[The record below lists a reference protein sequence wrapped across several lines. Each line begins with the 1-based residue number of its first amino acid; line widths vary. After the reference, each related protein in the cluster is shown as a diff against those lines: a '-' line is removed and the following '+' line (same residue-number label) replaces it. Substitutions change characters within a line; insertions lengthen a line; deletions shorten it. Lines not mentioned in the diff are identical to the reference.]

1 MRSTLA
7 LIFFLS
13 GASALIFESLWFRLA
28 GLSLGNSV
36 WSASLV
42 LAAFMGGLAWGNG
55 LVARLHRRI
64 FHPVRLYAA
73 LEFAIGI
80 GGIAVV
86 LLLPQLPS
94 LLGPVLGSLTDMPA
108 MLNAS
113 RLTIAFGILVI
124 PAITMGA
131 TLPVL
136 AQALSRQDPNF
147 GANIGWLYGWNTL
160 GAMLAAF
167 STELFLVP
175 AFGILNSGMF
185 ALVFN
190 LMAALIALR
199 FSQAHETV
207 PMPGPDMPD
216 VPQVISLR
224 SRRYVAVA
232 FLSGAL
238 MLALEV
244 VWFRFLLL
252 TRDGTSFIFGVMLAV
267 VLAGIA
273 VGGLAA
279 AHLFHRDER
288 AYRWLR
294 HVTAVSAALVV
305 LTYWGYDLF
314 SVYRDTQDLSTLAF
328 ICYAT
333 FLMFPV
339 AVFSGVAFT
348 MVNRAVKDDF
358 GSSARTAGIA
368 TLFNTVGAML
378 GSLGAGFILLP
389 MVGMELSFFL
399 IAATYCLT
407 AFVVPREDQ
416 TSRLT
421 ILWGRGAFAAA
432 AACLILFPFG
442 LMKKTH
448 FGDQIAMLPGH
459 TLITS
464 REGLIETLRYYRRD
478 VFGKPKYYRLVTNG
492 HSMSATTTAS
502 NRYMKLY
509 VYLPLAFKPDTRD
522 ALLISFG
529 VGSTAKALSDS
540 RGLQNID
547 IVDISEEILETASIV
562 YPGDDNPLRDE
573 RVRVHVEDGRFFL
586 NTTSN
591 RYDLITSEPP
601 PPKNAGVVN
610 LYSQE
615 YFKLIRN
622 RLNPGGYSS
631 YWLPVQQLEPTD
643 SLAIIKAFCNAFDD
657 CSLWSGAG
665 LEWMLLG
672 SNDANP
678 QRDVAQFSAQ
688 WREPDVGQELVAL
701 GLESPAQLGSLF
713 MADSDLLMEL
723 TADVAPVTDNYPS
736 RISSRAVGNPPPY
749 IELYDLLMDE
759 QARVERFRNSELISQ
774 LWPAE
779 LKKYSESFFHYE
791 RMIKNHFTGGV
802 YQHQTDTYVWEAVD
816 DLLTNTSLTTLPLW
830 LLGSDQ
836 DTQDIVANLLDEEG
850 YRDDFA
856 LELALKHASERDYE
870 TALQYVNRHIATSN
884 GLSERASSLYLYLL
898 AKNGLVDQAR
908 PIVANL
914 EALGR
919 PGMNRFLAWFATSF
933 KLNSA
938 DSIEPSVLEDQQMT
952 EAVDRH

>member
-1 MRSTLA
+1 MRSTLG

-36 WSASLV
+36 WSATLV
-42 LAAFMGGLAWGNG
+42 LAAFMGGLALGNG
-55 LVARLHRRI
+55 LVARLHRRVLQ
-64 FHPVRLYAA
+64 PVRLYAV
-73 LEFAIGI
+73 LEFVIGV

-86 LLLPQLPS
+86 LLLPRLPN
-94 LLGPVLGSLTDMPA
+94 LLGPVLGSLTDMPVL
-108 MLNAS
+108 LNTV
-113 RLTIAFGILVI
+113 RLTIAFGILLI
-124 PAITMGA
+124 PAIAMGA

-160 GAMLAAF
+160 GAMLGAV
-167 STELFLVP
+167 STEIFLVP
-175 AFGILNSGMF
+175 AFGILNSGLF

-199 FSQAHETV
+199 LSQTHETAQIS
-207 PMPGPDMPD
+207 GPCMPD
-216 VPQVISLR
+216 VPQVIGVR

-252 TRDGTSFIFGVMLAV
+252 TKDGTSLVFAIMLAV

-279 AHLFHRDER
+279 AHLFQHDDR

-294 HVTAVSAALVV
+294 HVAAASAGLVV

-314 SVYRDTQDLSTLAF
+314 AVYRDLQDTSTRVF
-328 ICYAT
+328 ICFAT

-339 AVFSGVAFT
+339 AALSGVAFT
-348 MVNRAVKDDF
+348 MVNRAIKDDV

-368 TLFNTVGAML
+368 TFCNTVGAML

-389 MVGMELSFFL
+389 MVGIESSLFL
-399 IAATYCLT
+399 IAATYCLV
-407 AFVVPREDQ
+407 AFVVPLEKQ
-416 TSRLT
+416 TSRPT
-421 ILWGRGAFAAA
+421 ILWGRGVVAAA
-432 AACLILFPFG
+432 IACLILFPFG
-442 LMKKTH
+442 LMQKTY
-448 FGDQIAMLPGH
+448 FGAQIAWLPSH
-459 TLITS
+459 TLVAM
-464 REGLIETLRYYRRD
+464 REGLVETVRYYRRD
-478 VFGKPKYYRLVTNG
+478 IFGEPKYYRLVTNG
-492 HSMSATTTAS
+492 HSMSATSTAS
-502 NRYMKLY
+502 KRYMKLY
-509 VYLPLAFKPDTRD
+509 VYLPLALKADTRD

-529 VGSTAKALSDS
+529 VGATAKALTDS

-547 IVDISEEILETASIV
+547 VVDISEDILEMSTIV

-573 RVRVHVEDGRFFL
+573 RVHVHVEDGRFFL

-591 RYDLITSEPP
+591 SYDLITSEPP
-601 PPKNAGVVN
+601 PPMNAGVVN

-615 YFKLIRN
+615 YFKLIRK
-622 RLNPGGYSS
+622 RLNPGGYAS
-631 YWLPVQQLEPTD
+631 YWLPALQLEPIVT
-643 SLAIIKAFCNAFDD
+643 LAIIKAFCNAFDD

-672 SNDANP
+672 SNDANR
-678 QRDVAQFSAQ
+678 QSDAAQFSAQ
-688 WREPDVGQELVAL
+688 WHEPPVGRELVAL

-723 TADVAPVTDNYPS
+723 TADVAPLADNYPA
-736 RISSRAVGNPPPY
+736 RISSRPVRNEGY
-749 IELYDLLMDE
+749 IELYDTLMDE
-759 QARVERFRNSELISQ
+759 GERLERFRNSEQISQ

-779 LKKYSESFFHYE
+779 LKKNSEPFFQYE
-791 RMIKNHFTGGV
+791 RLIKNHFTAGV
-802 YQHQTDTYVWEAVD
+802 YHHQTDPFIWEAID

-836 DTQDIVANLLDEEG
+836 DTQNIIYSLLEKEG
-850 YRDDFA
+850 YRDEFA
-856 LELALKHASERDYE
+856 LQLARKYASERDYE
-870 TALQYVNRHIATSN
+870 TALRYVKNHIATVNDVSDWT
-884 GLSERASSLYLYLL
+884 SRFYLYLL
-898 AKNGLVDQAR
+898 AKNGMAAQAT
-908 PIVANL
+908 PIIAKL
-914 EALGR
+914 KTLGR
-919 PGMNRFLAWFATSF
+919 PGIDRFLDWYATKFELASTQS
-933 KLNSA
+933 L
-938 DSIEPSVLEDQQMT
+938 EPLTLGARQVT
-952 EAVDRH
+952 EAVDLH

>member
-42 LAAFMGGLAWGNG
+42 LAAFMGGLALGNG
-55 LVARLHRRI
+55 LVARLHRRVL
-64 FHPVRLYAA
+64 HPIRLYAA
-73 LEFAIGI
+73 LEIAIGV

-86 LLLPQLPS
+86 LLLPRLPN
-94 LLGPVLGSLTDMPA
+94 LLGPALGSLTDLPA
-108 MLNAS
+108 MLNAV

-124 PAITMGA
+124 PAIAMGA

-167 STELFLVP
+167 STELFVVP
-175 AFGILNSGMF
+175 AFGILNSGLF
-185 ALVFN
+185 ALVLN
-190 LMAALIALR
+190 IMAALIALR
-199 FSQAHETV
+199 LSQTHETA
-207 PMPGPDMPD
+207 PMPGPEMPN
-216 VPQVISLR
+216 VPQAISLR
-224 SRRYVAVA
+224 SRRYLAVA

-244 VWFRFLLL
+244 VWFRYLLL
-252 TRDGTSFIFGVMLAV
+252 TRDGTSFLFGVMLAF

-279 AHLFHRDER
+279 AHLFQRDDR

-294 HVTAVSAALVV
+294 HVSSASAVLVV

-314 SVYRDTQDLSTLAF
+314 SVYHNQYAVTTLAF
-328 ICYAT
+328 IWFAT

-339 AVFSGVAFT
+339 AALSGVAFT

-368 TLFNTVGAML
+368 TLFNTIGAML

-389 MVGMELSFFL
+389 MAGMELSFFI
-399 IAATYCLT
+399 IAAAYCLV
-407 AFVVPREDQ
+407 AFVVPLEDRA
-416 TSRLT
+416 SRLT
-421 ILWGRGAFAAA
+421 ILWGRGSFAAA
-432 AACLILFPFG
+432 VACLILYPFG
-442 LMKKTH
+442 LLQKTH
-448 FGDQIAMLPGH
+448 FGDKIAMLPDH

-464 REGLIETLRYYRRD
+464 REGLLETIRYYRGD
-478 VFGKPKYYRLVTNG
+478 VFGEPNFYRLVTNSY
-492 HSMSATTTAS
+492 SMSATTTAAK
-502 NRYMKLY
+502 RYMKLY
-509 VYLPLAFKPDTRD
+509 VYLPLAFKPDARD

-529 VGSTAKALSDS
+529 VGSTAKALTDS

-547 IVDISEEILETASIV
+547 VVDISEDILEMSTIV

-586 NTTSN
+586 NTTAN

-601 PPKNAGVVN
+601 PPKHAGVVN

-615 YFKLIRN
+615 YFKLIRK
-622 RLNPGGYSS
+622 RLNPGGYAS
-631 YWLPVQQLEPTD
+631 YWLPVQQLEPIET
-643 SLAIIKAFCNAFDD
+643 LAIIKAFCNAFND

-665 LEWMLLG
+665 LDWMLLG
-672 SNDANP
+672 SNDANL
-678 QRDVAQFSAQ
+678 QRSMAQFSAQ
-688 WREPDVGQELVAL
+688 WREPQVGRELVAL
-701 GLESPAQLGSLF
+701 GLESPAQLGSLII
-713 MADSDLLMEL
+713 ADSDLLMEL

-736 RISSRAVGNPPPY
+736 RISSRPVTNPGY
-749 IELYDLLMDE
+749 IELYDTLMDE
-759 QARVERFRNSELISQ
+759 GERLERFRNSDLISQ

-779 LKKYSESFFHYE
+779 LKEISEPFFQYE
-791 RMIKNHFTGGV
+791 RMIRNHFTAGI
-802 YQHQTDTYVWEAVD
+802 YQRQSDPYIWEAID

-836 DTQDIVANLLDEEG
+836 DTQNIVASLLEEEG

-856 LELALKHASERDYE
+856 LELARKHASERDYE
-870 TALQYVNRHIATSN
+870 TALRYVNIHITTFNEVSDWDMQF
-884 GLSERASSLYLYLL
+884 YLYLL
-898 AKNGLVDQAR
+898 AKNGLVAQAR
-908 PIVANL
+908 PIIVDL
-914 EALGR
+914 EI
-919 PGMNRFLAWFATSF
+919 PGWPGIDRFLDWFSTKF
-933 KLNSA
+933 ELESA
-938 DSIEPSVLEDQQMT
+938 ESLEQPILGAQQVT
-952 EAVDRH
+952 EAADRS

>member
-42 LAAFMGGLAWGNG
+42 LAAFMGGLALGNG
-55 LVARLHRRI
+55 LVARLHRRVL
-64 FHPVRLYAA
+64 HPVRLYAA

-86 LLLPQLPS
+86 LLLPRLPN
-94 LLGPVLGSLTDMPA
+94 LLGPALGSLTDMPVL
-108 MLNAS
+108 LNAV
-113 RLTIAFGILVI
+113 RLTIAFGILVT
-124 PAITMGA
+124 PAIAMGA

-175 AFGILNSGMF
+175 AFGILNSGLF

-199 FSQAHETV
+199 FSQIHETA
-207 PMPGPDMPD
+207 PMPGPSAAD
-216 VPQVISLR
+216 VPQLIGIR

-252 TRDGTSFIFGVMLAV
+252 TRDGTSLIFAVMLAV

-279 AHLFHRDER
+279 ARLFQRDDR

-294 HVTAVSAALVV
+294 HVTATSAALVV

-314 SVYRDTQDLSTLAF
+314 SVYRDLQDTTTLAF
-328 ICYAT
+328 IGFAT

-339 AVFSGVAFT
+339 AVLSGVAFT

-368 TLFNTVGAML
+368 TFFNTIGAML
-378 GSLGAGFILLP
+378 GSLFAGFILLP
-389 MVGMELSFFL
+389 MAGMESSFFL
-399 IAATYCLT
+399 IAATYCLVT
-407 AFVVPREDQ
+407 FVVPLEDQ

-421 ILWGRGAFAAA
+421 ILGGRGAVAGAV
-432 AACLILFPFG
+432 ACLILFPFG
-442 LMKKTH
+442 LMQKTY
-448 FGDQIAMLPGH
+448 FGAQLVWLPTH
-459 TLITS
+459 ELVAT
-464 REGLIETLRYYRRD
+464 REGLIETLRYYRQE
-478 VFGKPKYYRLVTNG
+478 VFGEPKYYRLVTNG
-492 HSMSATTTAS
+492 FSMSATTTAAK
-502 NRYMKLY
+502 RYMKLY

-529 VGSTAKALSDS
+529 VGSTAKALTDS
-540 RGLQNID
+540 PGLQNID
-547 IVDISEEILETASIV
+547 VVDISEDILEMSTII

-586 NTTSN
+586 NTTTN

-601 PPKNAGVVN
+601 PPKIAGVVN

-615 YFKLIRN
+615 YFKLIHK
-622 RLNPGGYSS
+622 RLNPGGYAS

-643 SLAIIKAFCNAFDD
+643 TLAIVKAFCNAFDD

-672 SNDANP
+672 SKDANP
-678 QRDVAQFSAQ
+678 QRDVTQLSAQ
-688 WREPDVGQELVAL
+688 WREPQVARELIAL

-713 MADSDLLMEL
+713 MADADLLMEL

-736 RISSRAVGNPPPY
+736 RISSRPVINPGY
-749 IELYDLLMDE
+749 IELYDALMDE
-759 QARVERFRNSELISQ
+759 DVRLERFRSSELISQ
-774 LWPAE
+774 LLPAE
-779 LKKYSESFFHYE
+779 FKKNSEPFFQYE
-791 RMIKNHFTGGV
+791 RLIKNHFTAGV
-802 YQHQTDTYVWEAVD
+802 YRHQNDPFVWEAID

-836 DTQDIVANLLDEEG
+836 DTQNIIASLLEQEG

-856 LELALKHASERDYE
+856 LGLARKYASERDYE
-870 TALQYVNRHIATSN
+870 SALRYVNNHITTANDVSEWASN
-884 GLSERASSLYLYLL
+884 FYLYLL
-898 AKNGLVDQAR
+898 AKNGMAAEAR
-908 PIVANL
+908 PIIAKL
-914 EALGR
+914 ETLGR
-919 PGMNRFLAWFATSF
+919 PGVDRFLDWFATKF
-933 KLNSA
+933 ELNSA
-938 DSIEPSVLEDQQMT
+938 ESFEPPIVGAQPVT
-952 EAVDRH
+952 

>member
-1 MRSTLA
+1 MRSTLV

-42 LAAFMGGLAWGNG
+42 LAAFMGGLALGNG
-55 LVARLHRRI
+55 LVARLHRRVL
-64 FHPVRLYAA
+64 HPVRLYAA

-86 LLLPQLPS
+86 LLLPRLPN
-94 LLGPVLGSLTDMPA
+94 LLGPALGSLTDMPVL
-108 MLNAS
+108 LNAV
-113 RLTIAFGILVI
+113 RLTIAFGILVM
-124 PAITMGA
+124 PAIAMGA

-160 GAMLAAF
+160 GAMLGALSA
-167 STELFLVP
+167 ELLLVP
-175 AFGILNSGMF
+175 AVGILNSGLI

-190 LMAALIALR
+190 LMAAIIALR
-199 FSQAHETV
+199 FAQTHESAPV
-207 PMPGPDMPD
+207 PGPSVPD
-216 VPQVISLR
+216 VQRVINLR
-224 SRRYVAVA
+224 CRRYVAVA

-252 TRDGTSFIFGVMLAV
+252 TRDGTSFIFALMLAI

-279 AHLFHRDER
+279 AHLFQRDDR

-294 HVTAVSAALVV
+294 HVTAISAALVV

-314 SVYRDTQDLSTLAF
+314 SIYRDQEDTTTLAF
-328 ICYAT
+328 IGFAT

-339 AVFSGVAFT
+339 AALSGVAFT
-348 MVNRAVKDDF
+348 MVNRAVKNDF

-368 TLFNTVGAML
+368 TFYNTIGAML

-389 MVGMELSFFL
+389 MVGMESSFLL
-399 IAATYCLT
+399 IAVTYCLV
-407 AFVVPREDQ
+407 AFFVPLEDQ

-421 ILWGRGAFAAA
+421 ILWGRGAVAAA
-432 AACLILFPFG
+432 VACLILFPFG
-442 LMKKTH
+442 LMQKSF
-448 FGDQIAMLPGH
+448 FGEHIAMLPNH
-459 TLITS
+459 TLITT
-464 REGLIETLRYYRRD
+464 REGLVQTLRYYRRD
-478 VFGKPKYYRLVTNG
+478 IFGEPKFYRMITNG
-492 HSMSATTTAS
+492 HSMSATTTAAK
-502 NRYMKLY
+502 RYMKLY

-529 VGSTAKALSDS
+529 VGSTAKALTDS
-540 RGLQNID
+540 RRLQNID
-547 IVDISEEILETASIV
+547 IVDISEDILEMSTIV

-601 PPKNAGVVN
+601 PPKIAGVVN

-622 RLNPGGYSS
+622 RLNPGGYAS
-631 YWLPVQQLEPTD
+631 YWLPVHMLEPNET
-643 SLAIIKAFCNAFDD
+643 LAITKAFCNAFDD
-657 CSLWSGAG
+657 CSLWSGVG

-672 SNDANP
+672 SNDASS
-678 QRDVAQFSAQ
+678 QVDVAQLSAQ
-688 WREPDVGQELVAL
+688 WREPQVGRELLAL
-701 GLESPAQLGSLF
+701 GLESPAQLGALF
-713 MADSDLLMEL
+713 IADSDMLMEL
-723 TADVAPVTDNYPS
+723 TAAIAPVTDNYPS
-736 RISSRAVGNPPPY
+736 RISSRPVEQPSY
-749 IELYDLLMDE
+749 FKLYDALMDE
-759 QARVERFRNSELISQ
+759 GKRLERFRNSEQISQ

-779 LKKYSESFFHYE
+779 LRKSSESFFQYE
-791 RMIKNHFTGGV
+791 RLIKNHFTAGV
-802 YQHQTDTYVWEAVD
+802 YKHQTDPYVWEGID

-830 LLGSDQ
+830 LLGSDR
-836 DTQDIVANLLDEEG
+836 DTQEIVASLLEREG
-850 YRDDFA
+850 YRDEFA
-856 LELALKHASERDYE
+856 LHLARKYASERDFE
-870 TALQYVNRHIATSN
+870 TALQYASMHIATDDN
-884 GLSERASSLYLYLL
+884 LSEWASNFYLYLL
-898 AKNGLVDQAR
+898 AKNGMVAHAR
-908 PIVANL
+908 PIIAKL
-914 EALGR
+914 EPLGL
-919 PGMNRFLAWFATSF
+919 PGIDRFLDWFSTKF
-933 KLNSA
+933 PLNFAESL
-938 DSIEPSVLEDQQMT
+938 EPPILGAEQVTD
-952 EAVDRH
+952 AVDRH

>member
-1 MRSTLA
+1 MRLTLG

-42 LAAFMGGLAWGNG
+42 LAAFMGGLALGNG
-55 LVARLHRRI
+55 LVARLHRRVL
-64 FHPVRLYAA
+64 HPVRLYAA

-80 GGIAVV
+80 GGIAVL
-86 LLLPQLPS
+86 LLLPRLPN
-94 LLGPVLGSLTDMPA
+94 LLGPALGSLTDMPVL
-108 MLNAS
+108 LNAV
-113 RLTIAFGILVI
+113 RLTIAFGILLA
-124 PAITMGA
+124 PAIAMGA

-136 AQALSRQDPNF
+136 AQALSRQEPNF

-160 GAMLAAF
+160 GAMLGAV

-175 AFGILNSGMF
+175 AFGILNSGLF

-190 LMAALIALR
+190 LIAALIALR
-199 FSQAHETV
+199 FSQTHETA
-207 PMPGPDMPD
+207 PMPRPRMPD
-216 VPQVISLR
+216 VPQVISVR
-224 SRRYVAVA
+224 GRRYVAVA

-252 TRDGTSFIFGVMLAV
+252 TLDGTSLIFAVMLAV

-279 AHLFHRDER
+279 AHLFQRDDR

-294 HVTAVSAALVV
+294 HVAAASAALVV

-314 SVYRDTQDLSTLAF
+314 SVYRDLQDTTTLAF
-328 ICYAT
+328 ICFAT

-339 AVFSGVAFT
+339 AALSGIAFT

-368 TLFNTVGAML
+368 TFCNTIGAML

-389 MVGMELSFFL
+389 MVGMESSLFL
-399 IAATYCLT
+399 IAATYCLV
-407 AFVVPREDQ
+407 AFVVPLEDQ
-416 TSRLT
+416 TSWPT
-421 ILWGRGAFAAA
+421 ILWGRGVVAAA
-432 AACLILFPFG
+432 VACLILFPFG
-442 LMKKTH
+442 LMQKTY
-448 FGDQIAMLPGH
+448 FGAQIAWLPSH
-459 TLITS
+459 TLVAM
-464 REGLIETLRYYRRD
+464 REGLVETIRYYRRD
-478 VFGKPKYYRLVTNG
+478 IFGEPKYYRLVTNG
-492 HSMSATTTAS
+492 HSMSGTSTAS
-502 NRYMKLY
+502 KRYMKLY
-509 VYLPLAFKPDTRD
+509 VYLPLALKADTRD

-529 VGSTAKALSDS
+529 VGATAKALTDS

-547 IVDISEEILETASIV
+547 IVDISEDILEMSRIV

-573 RVRVHVEDGRFFL
+573 RVRVYVEDGRFFL
-586 NTTSN
+586 NSTSN

-601 PPKNAGVVN
+601 PPKIAGVVN

-615 YFKLIRN
+615 YFKLIRKQ
-622 RLNPGGYSS
+622 LNPGGFAS
-631 YWLPVQQLEPTD
+631 YWLPVQQLEPIET
-643 SLAIIKAFCNAFDD
+643 LAIIKAFCNSFHD

-665 LEWMLLG
+665 MEWMLLG
-672 SNDANP
+672 SNNANR
-678 QRDVAQFSAQ
+678 QSDVAQFSAQ
-688 WREPDVGQELVAL
+688 WREQLVGGELVAL

-713 MADSDLLMEL
+713 MADANLLMEL

-736 RISSRAVGNPPPY
+736 RILSRSATNQGY
-749 IELYDLLMDE
+749 IELYDKLME
-759 QARVERFRNSELISQ
+759 EGGRLERFRNSEQISQ

-779 LKKYSESFFHYE
+779 LKKNSEPFFQYE
-791 RMIKNHFTGGV
+791 RLIKNHFTAGV
-802 YQHQTDTYVWEAVD
+802 YHHQTDPYIWEAID

-836 DTQDIVANLLDEEG
+836 DTQDIVASLLEQEG
-850 YRDDFA
+850 YRDEFA
-856 LELALKHASERDYE
+856 LQLARKYASERDYE
-870 TALQYVNRHIATSN
+870 TALRYVNNHIATVNDVSDWT
-884 GLSERASSLYLYLL
+884 SRFYLYLL
-898 AKNGLVDQAR
+898 AKNGMAVQTR
-908 PIVANL
+908 PVIAKL
-914 EALGR
+914 KTRGL
-919 PGMNRFLAWFATSF
+919 PGIDRFLDWFATKF
-933 KLNSA
+933 ELNSA
-938 DSIEPSVLEDQQMT
+938 ESLKPPILGAQQVT
-952 EAVDRH
+952 EAIDLH

>member
-1 MRSTLA
+1 MRSTLV

-42 LAAFMGGLAWGNG
+42 LAAFMGGLALGNG
-55 LVARLHRRI
+55 LVAQLHRRVLR
-64 FHPVRLYAA
+64 PVRLYAA

-86 LLLPQLPS
+86 LLLPRLPN
-94 LLGPVLGSLTDMPA
+94 LLGPALGSLTDMPVL
-108 MLNAS
+108 LNAV
-113 RLTIAFGILVI
+113 RLTIAFGILVM
-124 PAITMGA
+124 PAIAMGA

-160 GAMLAAF
+160 GAMLGAF

-175 AFGILNSGMF
+175 AFGILNSGLF

-199 FSQAHETV
+199 LSQTHETA
-207 PMPGPDMPD
+207 PIPGTSMPD
-216 VPQVISLR
+216 VPQAIVVR

-252 TRDGTSFIFGVMLAV
+252 TRDGTSLIFAVMLAV

-279 AHLFHRDER
+279 AHLFQRDDR

-294 HVTAVSAALVV
+294 HVTAASAALVV

-314 SVYRDTQDLSTLAF
+314 SVYRDQQDTTTLAF
-328 ICYAT
+328 ICFAT

-339 AVFSGVAFT
+339 AALSGVAFT

-368 TLFNTVGAML
+368 TFYNTIGAML

-389 MVGMELSFFL
+389 MVGMESSFFL
-399 IAATYCLT
+399 IAATYCLV
-407 AFVVPREDQ
+407 AFVVPPEDQ

-421 ILWGRGAFAAA
+421 ILWGRGVVAAA
-432 AACLILFPFG
+432 IACLILFPFG
-442 LMKKTH
+442 LMQKTY
-448 FGDQIAMLPGH
+448 FVAQVATLPNH
-459 TLITS
+459 TLITT
-464 REGLIETLRYYRRD
+464 REGLVETVRYYRRD
-478 VFGKPKYYRLVTNG
+478 IFGEPKYYRLVTNG
-492 HSMSATTTAS
+492 HSMSGTSTAS
-502 NRYMKLY
+502 QRYMKLY
-509 VYLPLAFKPDTRD
+509 VYLPLALKADTRD

-529 VGSTAKALSDS
+529 VGSTAKALTDS

-547 IVDISEEILETASIV
+547 IVDISEDILEMSTIV

-586 NTTSN
+586 NATSN

-601 PPKNAGVVN
+601 PPKIAGVVN

-615 YFKLIRN
+615 YFKLIRK
-622 RLNPGGYSS
+622 RLNPGGYAS
-631 YWLPVQQLEPTD
+631 YWLPVKQLEPFDT
-643 SLAIIKAFCNAFDD
+643 LAIIKAFCNAFED

-672 SNDANP
+672 SNDANR
-678 QRDVAQFSAQ
+678 QSNVAQFSAQ
-688 WREPDVGQELVAL
+688 WREPQVARELLAL

-713 MADSDLLMEL
+713 MADADLLMEL

-736 RISSRAVGNPPPY
+736 RISSRAVTNQGY
-749 IELYDLLMDE
+749 IELYDTLMDE
-759 QARVERFRNSELISQ
+759 GERLERFRNSEQINQ

-779 LKKYSESFFHYE
+779 LKKNSEPFFQYE
-791 RMIKNHFTGGV
+791 RLIKNHFTAGI
-802 YQHQTDTYVWEAVD
+802 YHRQTDPYIWEAID

-836 DTQDIVANLLDEEG
+836 DTQNIVAGLLEQED

-856 LELALKHASERDYE
+856 LELARKYASERDYE
-870 TALQYVNRHIATSN
+870 TALRYVIIHIATVNDVADWTS
-884 GLSERASSLYLYLL
+884 RFYLYLL
-898 AKNGLVDQAR
+898 AKNGMAAQAT
-908 PIVANL
+908 PIIAKL
-914 EALGR
+914 ETLGR
-919 PGMNRFLAWFATSF
+919 PGIDRFIDWFATKF
-933 KLNSA
+933 ELNIAESL
-938 DSIEPSVLEDQQMT
+938 EPPILGAQQVT